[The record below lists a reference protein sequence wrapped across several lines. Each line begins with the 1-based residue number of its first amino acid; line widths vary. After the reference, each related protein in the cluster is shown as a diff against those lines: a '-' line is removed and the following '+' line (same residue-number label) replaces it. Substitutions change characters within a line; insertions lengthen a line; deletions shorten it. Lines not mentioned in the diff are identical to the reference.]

1 MLSGCA
7 GLKENYDKATP
18 QQRTDLFL
26 YGLNKSLGTA
36 VDTGAAY
43 VKQKNDVKVT
53 NEWQTRIIP
62 AMDACNKLLREFI
75 IKNNNAGPSG
85 ITIVEIMATVGVRF
99 NEIQAMLKAWG
110 IELKLSKWI
119 KEVIEDA
126 ISDDTFTDRV
136 GTRDGGL
143 GQDSRS

>member
-1 MLSGCA
+1 VKGGFMRKRNVVIVPLILLLLVGCA
-7 GLKENYDKATP
+7 GLKATYDKSTP

-26 YGLNKSLGTA
+26 YGLNKSLGVA

-43 VKQKNDVKVT
+43 VKAKNDVKVM

-85 ITIVEIMATVGVRF
+85 ITIAEIMATLGVRF
-99 NEIQAMLKAWG
+99 NEIQAMMRAWG
-110 IELKLSKWI
+110 IEI
-119 KEVIEDA
+119 K
-126 ISDDTFTDRV
+126 F
-136 GTRDGGL
+136 
-143 GQDSRS
+143 